1 MSVCLY
7 ACMYVCMYACLHVC
21 MYVCM
26 LARMYVYI
34 IYTFVCAGADMCN
47 SMHGCTSGWTGVR
60 ARERCRQMTC
70 HHLYLMQ
77 ICQISSLSIRDDIP
91 RFDTDQSPLS
101 RLHCKKRLKCNQ
113 PNKANSFTK
122 KKKKNFNFDDFKWWR
137 IQSSYINRA

>member
-1 MSVCLY
+1 MY
-7 ACMYVCMYACLHVC
+7 ACMYVCMYVCMHVC

-26 LARMYVYI
+26 HACMSVCMHACTDVCIYHIYICMCRCGYVQFYARMYIWVDR
-34 IYTFVCAGADMCN
+34 CK
-47 SMHGCTSGWTGVR
+47 

-113 PNKANSFTK
+113 PNKANSLTK
-122 KKKKNFNFDDFKWWR
+122 KNNNFNFDDFKWWR
-137 IQSSYINRA
+137 IQSS